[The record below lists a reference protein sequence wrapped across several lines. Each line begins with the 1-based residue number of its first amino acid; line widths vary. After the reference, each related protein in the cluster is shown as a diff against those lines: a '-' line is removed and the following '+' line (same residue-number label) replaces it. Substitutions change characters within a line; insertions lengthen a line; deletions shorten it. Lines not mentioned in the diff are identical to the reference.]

1 MHDYSNCYAI
11 LGVRPDTDWGTLR
24 ANYRRLIGRW
34 HPDRFSG
41 DTVRREM
48 AEERSKQITLA
59 YRALEKYRRDNGVL
73 PPTNPVAIAVDAQ
86 GPAQK
91 ADPAPG
97 RASFKT
103 YGEAGTKGATV
114 RPPVRRRPG
123 RRVAI
128 ALCAL
133 VAALYLAPYLDVP
146 ARRDQLADSAR
157 DRDVATPSPLV
168 VENLRELRGIS
179 PGSTLGEV
187 YAIQGVPTVTQGDTW
202 QYGKSRIRFAE
213 GRVIS
218 WSEHPDNAL
227 QIARDQT
234 VQLHEGYFAVGSTKN
249 QVREI
254 QGTPVRETDTIWDYA
269 PSRVFFEH
277 DRVIRW
283 EESPLRPLHV
293 RR

>member
-1 MHDYSNCYAI
+1 
-11 LGVRPDTDWGTLR
+11 
-24 ANYRRLIGRW
+24 
-34 HPDRFSG
+34 
-41 DTVRREM
+41 M
-48 AEERSKQITLA
+48 AEERSEEITLA

-73 PPTNPVAIAVDAQ
+73 PPIELAAIAVDAQ
-86 GPAQK
+86 GPAQDT
-91 ADPAPG
+91 DPVSG
-97 RASFKT
+97 RASFKV
-103 YGEAGTKGATV
+103 YGETGTKGATV
-114 RPPVRRRPG
+114 RQPVKPRPV

-133 VAALYLAPYLDVP
+133 VAALYLAHPDLDAP
-146 ARRDQLADSAR
+146 APKDQLADSAR
-157 DRDVATPSPLV
+157 DRDVATPAPLLA
-168 VENLRELRGIS
+168 ENLREPSGIS

-202 QYGKSRIRFAE
+202 HYGKSQVRFLE
-213 GRVIS
+213 GKVIS
-218 WSEHPDNAL
+218 WSEHPDNPL

-254 QGTPVRETDTIWDYA
+254 QGTPVTETDSVWDYA

-277 DRVIRW
+277 NRVVRW
-283 EESPLRPLHV
+283 EESPLQPLHV